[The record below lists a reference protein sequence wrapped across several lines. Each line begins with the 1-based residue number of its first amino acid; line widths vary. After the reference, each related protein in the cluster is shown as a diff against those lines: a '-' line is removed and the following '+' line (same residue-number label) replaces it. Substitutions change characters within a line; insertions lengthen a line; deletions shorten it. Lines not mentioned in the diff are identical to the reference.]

1 MILDLSPSRSLPVFV
16 CVRVRIC
23 VYRPQSDIIFKENQK
38 KKKQNDSKHSRFT
51 LMKAKETKKDLQY
64 FYKHNL

>member
-16 CVRVRIC
+16 SVRVRIC

-38 KKKQNDSKHSRFT
+38 NKTTRNIRASH
-51 LMKAKETKKDLQY
+51 
-64 FYKHNL
+64 